1 MEEEALRPARL
12 PVQPL
17 RLFLDLFLDLELY
30 LGLYLGLYLLLLLL
44 LLLLP
49 GLALGL
55 KAFRRLDQAPSI
67 ESISR

>member
-30 LGLYLGLYLLLLLL
+30 LGLYLGLL

-67 ESISR
+67 ESIFR

>member
-30 LGLYLGLYLLLLLL
+30 LGLYLGLLLGLL

-67 ESISR
+67 ESIFR

>member
-30 LGLYLGLYLLLLLL
+30 LGLYLGLLLGLL

-55 KAFRRLDQAPSI
+55 KAFRRLDQAQPI

>member
-17 RLFLDLFLDLELY
+17 RLFLELFLDLELY
-30 LGLYLGLYLLLLLL
+30 LGLYLGLL

-67 ESISR
+67 ESIFR

>member
-30 LGLYLGLYLLLLLL
+30 LGLYLGLL